1 MGDWK
6 RNWEW
11 CQLENTRVNN
21 FPKDCTPS
29 VSWQP
34 KVQPISLENGHV
46 IQVIQI
52 EKSWN
57 LPHAV
62 RENEV
67 LHFVKRT
74 HKGIEYMSLEEVRF
88 TMLNQHEKRLK
99 IELVRGE
106 IISIMKESKFI
117 PTRKTF
123 MGGHTYKAPRYD
135 VSVIEAVL
143 ADIYT
148 ILKNHNN
155 IIHLINEIR
164 KNCKVIEG
172 DVTRI
177 TGAGLLAGLSQLH
190 FDSHNRIVDEISQVI
205 DSNCQA
211 CIELIDNFLVN

>member
-1 MGDWK
+1 MRKEICAFANSSGGFLIFGVTDASELSIGMSF
-6 RNWEW
+6 RNRIVGMEADEEF
-11 CQLENTRVNN
+11 LSKFGN

-74 HKGIEYMSLEEVRF
+74 HKGIEHMSLKEVRF

-106 IISIMKESKFI
+106 IIKYNERIKIHPNKKNI
-117 PTRKTF
+117 YGR
-123 MGGHTYKAPRYD
+123 TY
-135 VSVIEAVL
+135 L
-143 ADIYT
+143 
-148 ILKNHNN
+148 
-155 IIHLINEIR
+155 
-164 KNCKVIEG
+164 
-172 DVTRI
+172 
-177 TGAGLLAGLSQLH
+177 
-190 FDSHNRIVDEISQVI
+190 
-205 DSNCQA
+205 
-211 CIELIDNFLVN
+211 